1 MTLDDILTKVNTQT
15 ALIAQAVAL
24 IQAGGTDP
32 AKLQAISDA
41 LDANTATLTA
51 AVGTPAA

>member
-15 ALIAQAVAL
+15 GLIAQAVAL
-24 IQAGGTDP
+24 IQAGGTAP

-51 AVGTPAA
+51 AVGTPT